1 MSRKNT
7 SHRKWVFGFT
17 LFLILMTSMPTVL
30 AELSA
35 GDDWVFTG
43 FLFGVQDGNSY
54 IAKML
59 RGSAGDWLFTTPYTA
74 YPQSGTFAFFPYY
87 LLGKLAAPPGLH
99 DQLVAIFHWL
109 RVGGIVFLVWSL
121 DRFLRFFLGEEEGLV
136 RWGLALATLGGG
148 LGWLY
153 LAGAERLWGGDL
165 PLELYSPE
173 SFGFLMLMG
182 LPHLLFA
189 RGFLLISIQSI
200 LTVSKPSV
208 QQGLK
213 AGIGLLLVGLFQP
226 LTTAAAWAVLAAF
239 CVSVFVWTLLVKLH
253 DLAVRKDVLARA
265 GVAVLVSLPIV
276 LYNLIRFAIDPVLKG
291 WESQNIIL
299 SPPFGDYLLAF
310 GLLLPFALAGAW
322 TWLRQSGDQW
332 VSRFYLVVWLACFP
346 LLAYAPHQ
354 LQRRLPEGIWV
365 CLVVLGLLFLK
376 DYPRFPRKAAL
387 AFVATGFLSTSIFW
401 IGTLFTALNPALTAF
416 RTAEEVELFE
426 GLQAL
431 NMSSDT
437 IILAE
442 AGISNPLPA
451 WVPARVLVGHGP
463 ESISYNEI
471 APRVENF
478 FLSSKKEE
486 GWRLIEEFGVDY
498 VIWNEAEYGD
508 FPYESSKDMQ
518 VEEVLTAGGFQV
530 LRVDK

>member
-1 MSRKNT
+1 MPLKIT

-17 LFLILMTSMPTVL
+17 LFLILLTSLPTFL

-74 YPQSGTFAFFPYY
+74 YPQTGTFAFFPYY
-87 LLGKLAAPPGLH
+87 LLGKLAASPGLH
-99 DQLVAIFHWL
+99 EQLVAIFHWL
-109 RVGGIVFLVWSL
+109 RIGGIVFLVWSL

-136 RWGLALATLGGG
+136 RWGLALATVGGG

-153 LAGAERLWGGDL
+153 LAGAERLWEGDL

-208 QQGLK
+208 QQGVK
-213 AGIGLLLVGLFQP
+213 AGLGLLLVGLFQP

-239 CVSVFVWTLLVKLH
+239 CVSVFGWTMLVKKQ
-253 DLAVRKDVLARA
+253 DLAVRKEVITRA
-265 GVAVLVSLPIV
+265 GLAVLVSSPVV
-276 LYNLIRFAIDPVLKG
+276 LYNVVRFATDPVLKG

-322 TWLRQSGDQW
+322 TWLRQPGAHW
-332 VSRFYLVVWLACFP
+332 VSRLYLVVWLACFP

-376 DYPRFPRKAAL
+376 DHPRFPRKAAL
-387 AFVATGFLSTSIFW
+387 ALAATGFLSTSIFW
-401 IGTLFTALNPALTAF
+401 FGTLFTALNPALTAF
-416 RTAEEVELFE
+416 RSAGEAALFE
-426 GLQAL
+426 ELQAL
-431 NMSSDT
+431 QLPSDT
-437 IILAE
+437 IVLADE
-442 AGISNPLPA
+442 GISNPLPA
-451 WVPARVLVGHGP
+451 WVPVRVLVGHGP
-463 ESISYNEI
+463 ESVRYDEI
-471 APRVENF
+471 APRVEMF
-478 FLSSKKEE
+478 FQPVNQEE
-486 GWRLIEEFGVDY
+486 SWRLIKEFDVDY
-498 VIWNEAEYGD
+498 VIWDEAKYGN
-508 FPYESSKDMQ
+508 FPYESGANGQ
-518 VEEVLTAGGFQV
+518 TEEVLTIGDFRIM
-530 LRVDK
+530 RVGN

>member
-1 MSRKNT
+1 MPLKNT
-7 SHRKWVFGFT
+7 SHRKWVLGFT
-17 LFLILMTSMPTVL
+17 LFLIFLTSLPTIL

-35 GDDWVFTG
+35 GEDWVFTG

-59 RGSAGDWLFTTPYTA
+59 RGFAGDWLFTTPYTA
-74 YPQSGTFAFFPYY
+74 YPQSGIFAFFPYY

-99 DQLVAIFHWL
+99 DQLIAIFHWL
-109 RVGGIVFLVWSL
+109 RVGGIIFLVWSL
-121 DRFLRFFLGEEEGLV
+121 DRFLRFFLGDDEGLI
-136 RWGLALATLGGG
+136 RWGLMLATLGGG

-200 LTVSKPSV
+200 LTTNKPSV
-208 QQGLK
+208 QQGVK
-213 AGIGLLLVGLFQP
+213 AGIGLMLVGLFQP

-239 CVSVFVWTLLVKLH
+239 CVSVFGWTMMVKKH
-253 DLAVRKDVLARA
+253 DLAVRKEVFTRA
-265 GVAVLVSLPIV
+265 GLAALISSPVV
-276 LYNLIRFAIDPVLKG
+276 LYNMIRFATDPVLKG

-322 TWLRQSGDQW
+322 TWLRQTGEQW
-332 VSRFYLVVWLACFP
+332 ASRLYLVVWLLCFP

-354 LQRRLPEGIWV
+354 LQRRLPEGIWM
-365 CLVVLGLLFLK
+365 CLVVLSMLFLK
-376 DYPRFPRKAAL
+376 DHPRFPRKATLAL
-387 AFVATGFLSTSIFW
+387 VGTGFLSTTIFW
-401 IGTLFTALNPALTAF
+401 LGTVFTAINPALTAF
-416 RTAEEVELFE
+416 RSADEVALFE
-426 GLQAL
+426 ALQAL
-431 NMSSDT
+431 NLPSDT
-437 IILAE
+437 IFLADE
-442 AGISNPLPA
+442 GISNPLPA

-463 ESISYNEI
+463 ESIHYDEI
-471 APRVENF
+471 APRVEMF
-478 FLSSKKEE
+478 FQPVNQEE
-486 GWRLIEEFGVDY
+486 GWRLIEEFDVDY
-498 VIWNEAEYGD
+498 VIWDEANYGD
-508 FPYESSKDMQ
+508 FPYESGANRQ
-518 VEEVLTAGGFQV
+518 LEEVLSTGNFQV
-530 LRVDK
+530 MRVGK